1 MVFFSSRN
9 LPFYFC
15 LCVPPWQK
23 RWKILQK
30 YFFRTMLAID
40 SKNRQ
45 QFCSDAKH
53 FAQICWIW
61 QEYKENILLFPNIQ
75 FFLNFAKLASD
86 QENIFL
92 YNFLMAFH
100 NHHFQLPCN
109 EEKKIVFVREAQA
122 PNASTKLRR
131 RTQHLQLIHDQNNGV
146 CNTEKDY
153 KKHVQKKIV
162 PKPNSIKLLHVPE
175 INLSMSTQILW
186 YCPYSDTQYSWECQP
201 VSLKLLKC
209 HRLRL

>member
-122 PNASTKLRR
+122 PNASTTLRR

-153 KKHVQKKIV
+153 KKTCTENKLVQNQLPSNYYTKDKYKYYDIAL
-162 PKPNSIKLLHVPE
+162 I
-175 INLSMSTQILW
+175 QIHITLGSAYHFYW
-186 YCPYSDTQYSWECQP
+186 NC
-201 VSLKLLKC
+201 
-209 HRLRL
+209 

>member
-1 MVFFSSRN
+1 MKIFLSSRN
-9 LPFYFC
+9 VPFYFC

-45 QFCSDAKH
+45 QFCRDAKH

-92 YNFLMAFH
+92 CNFLMAFH

-153 KKHVQKKIV
+153 KKTCTENKLVQNQLPSNYYTKDKYKYYDIAL
-162 PKPNSIKLLHVPE
+162 I
-175 INLSMSTQILW
+175 QIHITLGSAYHFYW
-186 YCPYSDTQYSWECQP
+186 NC
-201 VSLKLLKC
+201 
-209 HRLRL
+209 

>member
-30 YFFRTMLAID
+30 YFFRAMLAID

-153 KKHVQKKIV
+153 KKHVQKKNCSKTKFHQI
-162 PKPNSIKLLHVPE
+162 ITCTRDKLV
-175 INLSMSTQILW
+175 NVNTNTMILPIFR
-186 YCPYSDTQYSWECQP
+186 YT
-201 VSLKLLKC
+201 VLL
-209 HRLRL
+209 RVTTRFIETVEMP

>member
-9 LPFYFC
+9 VPFYFC
-15 LCVPPWQK
+15 LCMPPWQK

-61 QEYKENILLFPNIQ
+61 QEYKANILLFPNIQ

-122 PNASTKLRR
+122 PNASTTLRG

-153 KKHVQKKIV
+153 KKHVQKKLV
-162 PKPNSIKLLHVPE
+162 QNQLPLNYY
-175 INLSMSTQILW
+175 MYQ
-186 YCPYSDTQYSWECQP
+186 
-201 VSLKLLKC
+201 
-209 HRLRL
+209 R

>member
-153 KKHVQKKIV
+153 KKHVQKKKCSKTKFHQIITCTRDKLVNVNTNTMILPIFRYTVLLRV
-162 PKPNSIKLLHVPE
+162 PTRFIETVEMP
-175 INLSMSTQILW
+175 
-186 YCPYSDTQYSWECQP
+186 
-201 VSLKLLKC
+201 
-209 HRLRL
+209 

>member
-1 MVFFSSRN
+1 M
-9 LPFYFC
+9 
-15 LCVPPWQK
+15 
-23 RWKILQK
+23 
-30 YFFRTMLAID
+30 
-40 SKNRQ
+40 
-45 QFCSDAKH
+45 
-53 FAQICWIW
+53 
-61 QEYKENILLFPNIQ
+61 LFPNIQ

-153 KKHVQKKIV
+153 KKHVQKKKCSKTKFHQIITCYRDKFVNVTTNTMILPIFRYTVLLRV
-162 PKPNSIKLLHVPE
+162 PTRFIETVEMP
-175 INLSMSTQILW
+175 
-186 YCPYSDTQYSWECQP
+186 
-201 VSLKLLKC
+201 
-209 HRLRL
+209 